1 MGSHY
6 VTNPVEFLINTLFGL
21 YILTVMLRF
30 ILAAVRADFYNP
42 VSQFLV
48 KVTNPPLIPLRKLI
62 PSIGKIDTSSLVL
75 MLVLQIVSFSLIA
88 LLRGGQI
95 PFVSLIIL
103 SFAELVGLLLNVFLF
118 SIFIQVIISWINP
131 GTFNPVVSLLY
142 SITEPVLRPCRRLIP
157 PMSGMDLSPLVAL
170 IAIQLAKMLLLPPL
184 HQLAQLAQ

>member
-1 MGSHY
+1 MGNHY

-21 YILTVMLRF
+21 YILTIMLRVV
-30 ILAAVRADFYNP
+30 LAVVRADFYNP

-48 KVTNPPLIPLRKLI
+48 KVTNPPLLPLRRLI
-62 PSIGKIDTSSLVL
+62 PSIGKVDTSALVL
-75 MLVLQIVSFSLIA
+75 MLVLQMASFALIL

-95 PFVSLIIL
+95 SPWALVIL
-103 SFAELVGLLLNVFLF
+103 SIAELVGLLLNVFLF
-118 SIFIQVIISWINP
+118 SIFIQVIISWVNP
-131 GTFNPVVSLLY
+131 GTYNPVVSLLY

-184 HQLAQLAQ
+184 HQLAQ